1 MSILNFFKF
10 ILDLKNVEIVEQ
22 ISIYL
27 GTRQIIK
34 INLNEINMKSWRF
47 DYDSSEFNI
56 HFYNKEIENVPKI
69 LQIQFEIF
77 RLTLKEHQIHM
88 IRLEKSKI
96 HDFCHLMIQ
105 ERKDLNHYL
114 KLFIPPDQI
123 ERIKEYVRDN
133 NLTNQVNVD
142 KFD

>member
-1 MSILNFFKF
+1 MSILNFIKF
-10 ILDLKNVEIVEQ
+10 ILELKNVEIVEQ

-34 INLNEINMKSWRF
+34 INLNEMNIKSWSF
-47 DYDSSEFNI
+47 DHDSSELNI

-69 LQIQFEIF
+69 IQIQFEIF
-77 RLTLKEHQIHM
+77 RLTIKEHQIQM

-105 ERKDLNHYL
+105 DRKDLNHYL
-114 KLFIPPDQI
+114 KLFIPLNQI
-123 ERIKEYVRDN
+123 ERIKEYVKDN
-133 NLTNQVNVD
+133 NLTSQVNMD